1 MSIQEKNIQNLVELR
16 AKAHLGGG
24 EKAIAKQ
31 HEKGKLTARERID
44 LLLDKGSFEE
54 LDVFKL
60 HRCHNFGMEKKQ
72 YLGDGV
78 VTGCGTINGRM
89 VYVFAQDFTVN
100 GGSLSQTMSEKIC
113 KVMDLSMKMGVPC
126 IGINDSGGARIQ
138 EGITS
143 LSGFGEIFQRNIE
156 ASGVVP
162 QISAICGPCAGGAVY
177 SPAITDF
184 VFMLKGVSNMFLT
197 GPKVVKTVTGEDVT
211 AEELGGASVHSTKSG
226 VAHFTADTEEDMAKS
241 IRKLLS
247 YLPQNNMEETP
258 RVECT
263 DPISRKDDK
272 LNTILPED
280 PNKAYDMYE
289 VIQSVVDKDSFFEV
303 HEKFARNIIVGFARF
318 NGQTVG
324 IVANQPKVF
333 AGVLDCNARRPLCPL
348 L

>member
-113 KVMDLSMKMGVPC
+113 KVMDLSMKMGIPC

-143 LSGFGEIFQRNIE
+143 LSGFGGHMRSMCRWRCIFTCHHRLRIYVERSFQY
-156 ASGVVP
+156 VP
-162 QISAICGPCAGGAVY
+162 DRSEGG
-177 SPAITDF
+177 
-184 VFMLKGVSNMFLT
+184 
-197 GPKVVKTVTGEDVT
+197 
-211 AEELGGASVHSTKSG
+211 
-226 VAHFTADTEEDMAKS
+226 
-241 IRKLLS
+241 
-247 YLPQNNMEETP
+247 Q
-258 RVECT
+258 
-263 DPISRKDDK
+263 
-272 LNTILPED
+272 
-280 PNKAYDMYE
+280 
-289 VIQSVVDKDSFFEV
+289 
-303 HEKFARNIIVGFARF
+303 
-318 NGQTVG
+318 
-324 IVANQPKVF
+324 
-333 AGVLDCNARRPLCPL
+333 DCYR
-348 L
+348 